1 MYPVLLEIGPFVLR
15 SYGFFVAVSLAV
27 GAWLAAREAQRR
39 GLDRALV
46 YDFLLWAVI
55 AGFAGA
61 RLYFVL
67 LSEPGYFLERPWEIP
82 AIWRGGLAFQGG
94 LLAGV
99 GAGLWF
105 CRRRRIPLWRFADAL
120 APGLI
125 LGQTVGQLACLLNGD
140 TYGKPTTSSWAIT
153 FTDPH
158 AFAPLNVPLHPLQLY
173 EGLAY
178 LAVFWLV
185 WALRDRLPRD
195 GDLSLVYLA
204 AYALVRFPL
213 EFLRGDPPV
222 IAGIIVPQAWSVL
235 ALGAAAVVFV
245 LRRRTGAP
253 LRGELR

>member
-1 MYPVLLEIGPFVLR
+1 MYPVLFQIGSFELR

-27 GAWLAAREAQRR
+27 GTWLAAREAQRR

-82 AIWRGGLAFQGG
+82 AIWSGGLAFQGG

-99 GAGLWF
+99 AAGLWF
-105 CRRRRIPLWRFADAL
+105 CRRRRIPLWRFADAV

-125 LGQTVGQLACLLNGD
+125 LGQTVGQVACLLNGD
-140 TYGKPTTSSWAIT
+140 TFGKPTTLPWAMT
-153 FTDPH
+153 FTDPRS
-158 AFAPLNVPLHPLQLY
+158 FAPLGIPLHPLQVY

-178 LAVFWLV
+178 LAVFLLV
-185 WALRDRLPRD
+185 WGLRRRCVRE
-195 GDLSLVYLA
+195 GDLFLVYVA
-204 AYALVRFPL
+204 GYAVARFAM
-213 EFLRGDPPV
+213 EFFRADPPM
-222 IAGIIVPQAWSVL
+222 IGGLIVPQVVSVL
-235 ALGAAAVVFV
+235 ALAAALWFG
-245 LRRRTGAP
+245 RRQRLEP
-253 LRGELR
+253 VR